1 MNKQVFLLI
10 LIGLLALT
18 NLNAQNTFMSKD
30 EGNGSKLNIGICFA
44 PSFDWMFP
52 ANEDYQR
59 AGIVTNYR
67 TGLNLNVNLTT
78 RKNFYFSTGVCFE
91 QLGGKLSFHD
101 KVDIPGIAVTDN
113 TNIIRTYRAQYL
125 TIPTAITLK
134 TNSIHD
140 FYLCGNVGFYNSLLL
155 KAFNIDGYYFTP
167 TGSDQAELWSREKKP
182 SDEASLFKESVFAG
196 LGFEYSV
203 TKDFRT
209 GLYVN
214 YAYSLTN
221 YFKGRGMAQNSLTH
235 ENLKSKL
242 GYLEIVLNINFF

>member
-1 MNKQVFLLI
+1 MKKQVFLMI

-18 NLNAQNTFMSKD
+18 NLNAQTAFMSKD
-30 EGNGSKLNIGICFA
+30 EGNGAKLNIGVCFA
-44 PSFDWMFP
+44 PTFDWMFP

-59 AGIVTNYR
+59 AGIVTNFR
-67 TGLNLNVNLTT
+67 TGLNLNVNLTPK
-78 RKNFYFSTGVCFE
+78 KNFYFSTGVCFE
-91 QLGGKLSFHD
+91 QVGGKMNFHD
-101 KVDIPGIAVTDN
+101 NVPIPGITVTES

-155 KAFNIDGYYFTP
+155 KAYNIDGYYF
-167 TGSDQAELWSREKKP
+167 SENNNEDAELWSREKQP
-182 SDEASLFKESVFAG
+182 SNEVSIFKESAFAG
-196 LGFEYSV
+196 LGLEYSV
-203 TKDFRT
+203 TKNFRT
-209 GLYVN
+209 GLYIN

-221 YFKGRGMAQNSLTH
+221 YFKGRGMAQNGLTQ
-235 ENLKSKL
+235 ENLKAKL